1 MKIVKVRKNQDGDIT
16 NIMTNTG
23 EVMTAT
29 QAVASARA
37 GQLDSTVVKKNR
49 NGVDVISST
58 PRTSPDQILD
68 NLPSF

>member
-23 EVMTAT
+23 EVLTAT
-29 QAVASARA
+29 QAVAATRA

-49 NGVDVISST
+49 HGVDVISST

-68 NLPSF
+68 NLPNF